1 MNRFKGLD
9 LADRVPEEL
18 WLEVHNTVQEAV
30 NKTSPKKK
38 NCKKATWLSEQASQI
53 AQKGRDVK
61 SKGERER
68 YIQLNAEFQGI
79 ARRG

>member
-1 MNRFKGLD
+1 MEKKG
-9 LADRVPEEL
+9 
-18 WLEVHNTVQEAV
+18 
-30 NKTSPKKK
+30 
-38 NCKKATWLSEQASQI
+38 KKAKWLSEEASQI
-53 AQKGRDVK
+53 TVKRREVK